1 MEYNTLNQFD
11 VVRLVHTKNVTYL
24 SGPPGRAT
32 APKGDWTIVG
42 FVDGDCILAKQSTL
56 VRVPPADI
64 IMIGSYSTQT
74 FSKKLSEVGTARL
87 DVVQAVCK
95 TFEIS
100 AEKAIELC
108 KKHKIPLKVESRA
121 YVDRAVKKLA
131 DILKPKEEEKDGKRK
146 K

>member
-1 MEYNTLNQFD
+1 M
-11 VVRLVHTKNVTYL
+11 
-24 SGPPGRAT
+24 
-32 APKGDWTIVG
+32 G

-56 VRVPPADI
+56 VRVPPTDVI
-64 IMIGSYSTQT
+64 IVGSYSTQT

-87 DVVQAVCK
+87 DVVQAVSK

-100 AEKAIELC
+100 AEKATELC
-108 KKHKIPLKVESRA
+108 KKHKIPLKVESRT